1 VSTLQAKVSSPL
13 RSYVSLSVSVA
24 VLVAAGVF
32 VSGVSEPRAI
42 PTQYTLISTTTPP
55 ASPGIPLPPN
65 EQGYVR
71 VQTKSGSTSCSI
83 NAEVVACRTNANN
96 WPIMPDGQHYH
107 VASVN
112 ADGEFHWV
120 NADLG
125 LLEGKVTIDYQTYS
139 AQGWTIV
146 ASPDGTKF
154 INDRTGHGMSVNA
167 QNVTPF

>member
-1 VSTLQAKVSSPL
+1 MRT
-13 RSYVSLSVSVA
+13 YVSLSFSVGI
-24 VLVAAGVF
+24 LVAAAVV
-32 VSGVSEPRAI
+32 VSGVSEPRAT
-42 PTQYTLISTTTPP
+42 PPQYALISTATPP
-55 ASPGIPLPPN
+55 ASPAIPLPPN
-65 EQGYVR
+65 DQGYVR

-83 NAEVVACRTNANN
+83 NAEVVACRTNTNN
-96 WPIMPDGQHYH
+96 WPTMPDGQHYP

-154 INDRTGHGMSVNA
+154 TNDRTGHGMSVST

>member
-1 VSTLQAKVSSPL
+1 MERKLRMPL
-13 RSYVSLSVSVA
+13 RTSVPLGFSAVA
-24 VLVAAGVF
+24 FLAAGIV
-32 VSGVSEPRAI
+32 VTSTGSEPEAT
-42 PTQYTLISTTTPP
+42 PSNYSLISTTAPP
-55 ASPGIPLPPN
+55 AAPAIPLPPN

-96 WPIMPDGQHYH
+96 WPTMPDGQHYH

-112 ADGEFHWV
+112 ANGEFHWV

-125 LLEGKVTIDYQTYS
+125 LLEGKVTLDYQTYS
-139 AQGWTIV
+139 AEGWTIV

-154 INDRTGHGMSVNA
+154 TNDRTGHGMSVSTE
-167 QNVTPF
+167 NVTPF